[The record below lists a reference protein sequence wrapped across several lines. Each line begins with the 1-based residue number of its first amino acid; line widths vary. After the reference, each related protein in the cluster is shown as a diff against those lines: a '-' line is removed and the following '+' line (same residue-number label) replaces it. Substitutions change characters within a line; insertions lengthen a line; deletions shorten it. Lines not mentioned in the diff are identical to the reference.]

1 MRVLLDTT
9 FARRGPSGTG
19 VYIERLSAALTA
31 EGVDVVEAWNR
42 RRLPPG
48 EGGLPSVANLL
59 GDTWWTSVG
68 LPRAA
73 RAAGAQVIHHPLPA
87 HAPLAPCP
95 QVVTVHDLA
104 FARLPEL
111 FDPRYARWAAR
122 AHRAAARRADA
133 VICVSEATRRD
144 VEELWGRGDAVVAH
158 HGPGQAPPQPPQ
170 RAAIP
175 SHFLYVGDDEPRKDL
190 ATLRAAD
197 DLLGPAAPPLRIVG
211 RAGQPASVAEL
222 TELQAASIALVHPA
236 RSEGFGLTV
245 LEAMAMG
252 TPVIAG
258 RCPAVEEV
266 GADAIRYFAPG
277 DARALAAQMR
287 RLADDPAAREAL
299 GAAGLERAGQFSW
312 QASARVHIAAYTLA
326 CR

>member
-19 VYIERLSAALTA
+19 VYVERLAAALTA

-42 RRLPPG
+42 RRRAPG
-48 EGGLPSVANLL
+48 AGGPRSVANLL
-59 GDTWWTSVG
+59 GDERWTAVE

-73 RAAGAQVIHHPLPA
+73 RAAAADVIHHPLPA
-87 HAPLAPCP
+87 HARLAGCP

-104 FARLPEL
+104 FARAPEL
-111 FDPRYARWAAR
+111 FDRRFALWAAR

-133 VICVSEATRRD
+133 VVCVSEATRRD
-144 VEELWGRGDAVVAH
+144 LLELWGLDGVVAH
-158 HGPGQAPPQPPQ
+158 HGPGQAPATPPA
-170 RAAIP
+170 RGDP
-175 SHFLYVGDDEPRKDL
+175 RHYLYVGDDEPRKDL
-190 ATLRAAD
+190 ATLRAAHAS
-197 DLLGPAAPPLRIVG
+197 LGAGAAPLRIAG
-211 RAGQPASVAEL
+211 RAGETV
-222 TELQAASIALVHPA
+222 TAAGLAALHAAAIALVHPA

-252 TPVIAG
+252 TPVIAA

-266 GADAIRYFAPG
+266 GGPAIRYFDPG
-277 DARALAAQMR
+277 DARGLAAQMR
-287 RLADDPAAREAL
+287 LLAGDPQAREAL
-299 GAAGLERAGQFSW
+299 GAAGRERAGAFTW
-312 QASARVHIAAYTLA
+312 QASARRHIAAYTLA